1 MCGIAGAFYWRPV
14 DEADLQR
21 VSVIASAVTHRG
33 PDDYGMIRAGSC
45 VLAAQRLA
53 IVDVAGG
60 RQPVSNEA
68 GDVYAVLN
76 GEIYNHREHRALLES
91 RGHVFHTRTDTEIL
105 VHMFEEHDTGFVEHL
120 DGQFAIALIDSRT
133 NTLVLARDRF
143 GICPL
148 HVVRRRD
155 AVYFCSEVKGL
166 IAAGVVR
173 PRVRAEAIA
182 QLAYFGTVCAPV
194 TPFAGVAALPP
205 GHWQTASGNGL
216 NEPRRYWSLEF
227 PRAGEHPA
235 VDERVACVE
244 LRGLLERAVLTHTQ
258 GEFPAACF
266 LSGGVDSAVIA
277 ANLARQRDTVEPVD
291 AYCATAAD
299 PAFDESS
306 AARATAA
313 ELGVRLHEVP
323 VTKRDIAHSFE
334 RLIWHGEVPT
344 LSTEAVA
351 LMLLAQRARARS
363 KVILT
368 GEGSDEAFGGYLAF
382 RQYALIGSATRP
394 SLWALRRLLRP
405 VLQRRYGS
413 DCLLPSDHRI
423 EAVRAGFGFFPA
435 QAYEFEFYRTAILP
449 VLSPEYVELVQKEGH
464 WDGLQIDSAATAGRH
479 WLDQSLYVGYQI
491 MLPNYLLGIHGDRV
505 FGATSTEGRYPFLDR
520 AVAEFA
526 AMLPPRVKI
535 RHLREKY
542 LLRRT
547 AEAWLPRA
555 IAWRRKR
562 RFMMP
567 FGTPF
572 LDSQAPPLYGFL
584 LEPASLSAYG
594 YFDPAGVDRVVRA
607 LRAYPKGAANP
618 RVYLERLALGISLT
632 LVVSTQ
638 LWHYLFVESA
648 QAAEPHRGIHLQAA
662 AG

>member
-21 VSVIASAVTHRG
+21 VSIMASAVTHRG
-33 PDDYGMIRAGSC
+33 PDDFGIIRAGSC
-45 VLAAQRLA
+45 VLAARRLA

-68 GDVYAVLN
+68 GNVYAVLN
-76 GEIYNHREHRALLES
+76 GEIYNHRGHRALLEA
-91 RGHVFHTRTDTEIL
+91 RGHVLHTRTDTEIL
-105 VHMFEEHDTGFVEHL
+105 THMFEEYGTGFVEHL

-148 HVVRRRD
+148 HVVRTPD

-173 PRVRAEAIA
+173 PQIRAEAIA

-205 GHWQTASGNGL
+205 GHWQTASIAGL

-235 VDERVACVE
+235 VNEQVACDE
-244 LRGLLERAVLTHTQ
+244 LRGRLERAVLTHTQ
-258 GEFPAACF
+258 GEFPATCF
-266 LSGGVDSAVIA
+266 LSGGVDSAIITA
-277 ANLARQRDTVEPVD
+277 ILSRIRDPGEPVD

-299 PAFDESS
+299 PLFDESA
-306 AARATAA
+306 AARATAT

-323 VTKRDIAHSFE
+323 VTKRDIADSFE

-351 LMLLAQRARARS
+351 LMLLAQQARTRS

-368 GEGSDEAFGGYLAF
+368 GEGADEAFAGYLAF
-382 RQYALIGSATRP
+382 RQYSLIGSATRP
-394 SLWALRRLLRP
+394 SLRRLRRLLRP
-405 VLQRRYGS
+405 VLQRHYGS
-413 DCLLPSDHRI
+413 DCLLPSDRRI
-423 EAVRAGFGFFPA
+423 DAVRAGFGFFPA

-449 VLSPEYVELVQKEGH
+449 VLSPEYAELVHKEEH
-464 WDGLQIDSAATAGRH
+464 WNGFHIDSAATAGRH

-520 AVAEFA
+520 TVAEFA
-526 AMLPPRVKI
+526 AMLPPRAKI
-535 RHLREKY
+535 RHVREKH
-542 LLRRT
+542 LLRSA

-572 LDSQAPPLYGFL
+572 LDPQAPPLYAFL
-584 LEPASLSAYG
+584 LEPATLIAYG
-594 YFDPAGVDRVVRA
+594 YFDPAAVDRVVRA
-607 LRAYPKGAANP
+607 LRAPRAGASNP

-648 QAAEPHRGIHLQAA
+648 RAVKLDRDIRLQAA